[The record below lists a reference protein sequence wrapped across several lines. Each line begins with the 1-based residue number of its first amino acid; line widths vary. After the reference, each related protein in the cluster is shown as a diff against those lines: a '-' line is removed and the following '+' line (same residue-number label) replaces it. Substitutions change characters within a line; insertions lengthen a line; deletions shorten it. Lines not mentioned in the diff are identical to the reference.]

1 MAELLNLVGA
11 QSSPTVMLVIGAIA
25 MLIAMTLL
33 RLVRRIRRM
42 IWTVTVLAAASGMG
56 LGGGW
61 AAFDGLTT
69 AL

>member
-1 MAELLNLVGA
+1 MAELLNLIGA
-11 QSSPTVMLVIGAIA
+11 QSSPIVMLVIGAVA

-33 RLVRRIRRM
+33 RLLRRIRRM

-69 AL
+69 VL

>member
-11 QSSPTVMLVIGAIA
+11 QSSPIVMLVIGAVA

-33 RLVRRIRRM
+33 RLLRRIRRM

-69 AL
+69 VL

>member
-11 QSSPTVMLVIGAIA
+11 QSSPIVMLVIGAVA

-33 RLVRRIRRM
+33 RLLRRIRRM
-42 IWTVTVLAAASGMG
+42 IWTITVLAAASGMG

-69 AL
+69 VL